1 MNDIP
6 YRVSEQT
13 LITWA
18 VKLTRY
24 RVKELITI
32 KKINTI
38 KNFNKNTTKR
48 QQLFISLL
56 LKLDFT
62 YQIKINK
69 LI

>member
-38 KNFNKNTTKR
+38 KNFNKNMTKR